1 MSEKTREDEKL
12 SFKEQILRDLERVKK
27 QDRSEQENEIT
38 SFETPLSQEDSVVP
52 STQEH
57 G

>member
-27 QDRSEQENEIT
+27 QDRSEQETRLQVLKLLHLKKI
-38 SFETPLSQEDSVVP
+38 Q
-52 STQEH
+52 
-57 G
+57 

>member
-38 SFETPLSQEDSVVP
+38 SFETPYLKKIQ
-52 STQEH
+52 
-57 G
+57 